1 MASFSNSVRGKLAV
15 VCKPLTQQRSRM
27 EKEPT
32 YLQKSHP
39 PASCLQF
46 EYQKGR
52 AFKAELICKSLAIS
66 SCETSKAILVSVFGI
81 MIYTTC
87 AFWLGQRIALKCV
100 LIEHVL
106 LLSLDWCGHSQ
117 NPQVSRAE
125 LSVFRRM
132 YFKKKNTLWLWYTS
146 FFFFLKSWCKEGH
159 QFLRNYF
166 FVEKGKKVLS
176 VVIVKNKLFLYRW
189 GLYILKEHSR
199 KLII

>member
-52 AFKAELICKSLAIS
+52 AFKAELICKSLAIP

-87 AFWLGQRIALKCV
+87 AF
-100 LIEHVL
+100 
-106 LLSLDWCGHSQ
+106 
-117 NPQVSRAE
+117 
-125 LSVFRRM
+125 
-132 YFKKKNTLWLWYTS
+132 
-146 FFFFLKSWCKEGH
+146 
-159 QFLRNYF
+159 
-166 FVEKGKKVLS
+166 
-176 VVIVKNKLFLYRW
+176 
-189 GLYILKEHSR
+189 
-199 KLII
+199 

>member
-1 MASFSNSVRGKLAV
+1 MPLCYFKMASFSNSVRGKLAV

-46 EYQKGR
+46 EYQKSR

-81 MIYTTC
+81 MIYTMY
-87 AFWLGQRIALKCV
+87 AFWLGHRIALKYV

-106 LLSLDWCGHSQ
+106 LLSLDWYGHSQ

-132 YFKKKNTLWLWYTS
+132 YFFKKTFMALIY
-146 FFFFLKSWCKEGH
+146 FFFFFSLWVMMQKRTPV
-159 QFLRNYF
+159 FD
-166 FVEKGKKVLS
+166 
-176 VVIVKNKLFLYRW
+176 KLFFLW
-189 GLYILKEHSR
+189 KKAR
-199 KLII
+199 KCCL